1 MLPNV
6 SGLSLQRR
14 CVPCGTPVSFQTRE
28 EQLRDYIKEFV
39 HLETLEDQV
48 DAAECDVCTT
58 RLGDDP
64 ADAIREGRPLPDDYR
79 KWMDFCGHGHFFHRW
94 CIQKH
99 LDTRGDDATCPDCRR
114 PMSDEL
120 RTFSQTMEIYPPAPA
135 ATATAEAEGPPLEPP
150 TEVEIRRR
158 MRAILWQQ
166 TREVLAQ
173 RPREE
178 EEEAPAGT
186 TRAATVVG
194 LVGTVAGAFSILMTL
209 SNLRAEWYAQY
220 GHGA

>member
-14 CVPCGTPVSFQTRE
+14 CVPCGTPVSFRTRE
-28 EQLRDYIKEFV
+28 EQLRDYLKEFV

-48 DAAECDVCTT
+48 DAAECDICTT

-64 ADAIREGRPLPDDYR
+64 ADATREGRSLPDDYR

-99 LDTRGDDATCPDCRR
+99 LDTRGADASCPDCRR

-120 RTFSQTMEIYPPAPA
+120 RTFSQTMEIYPPALAPA
-135 ATATAEAEGPPLEPP
+135 ASAEAEGPPPWLPFADR
-150 TEVEIRRR
+150 TWFHDNRSLLV
-158 MRAILWQQ
+158 
-166 TREVLAQ
+166 Q
-173 RPREE
+173 RQREE
-178 EEEAPAGT
+178 HEEEQQGSAGT
-186 TRAATVVG
+186 TREAVGTVVG
-194 LVGTVAGAFSILMTL
+194 LVGAAAGAFSILMAL
-209 SNLRAEWYAQY
+209 SNLRAEWYAR
-220 GHGA
+220 HG